1 MTQASTPVRSLLKLG
16 LGICLGGTLFGL
28 IALKPSVDHIYDKR
42 ERGLVLNEAW
52 MRFQTI
58 GTLAMGV
65 TVAA

>member
-28 IALKPSVDHIYDKR
+28 IALNPSVERINDKR